1 MTRTSLYS
9 ETEIE
14 RIMSQV
20 DGVLGAAGHELTDPV
35 ARDIIRRNLR
45 GELSDAETTVL
56 LTQRSEELDAVDAS
70 NASRMG
76 MTMFAPHPPPRP
88 THRRMAAPQPARSCP
103 PNMGDT
109 VS

>member
-14 RIMSQV
+14 RIMSQA
-20 DGVLGAAGHELTDPV
+20 DGVLGAADHELTDPV

-76 MTMFAPHPPPRP
+76 
-88 THRRMAAPQPARSCP
+88 
-103 PNMGDT
+103 
-109 VS
+109 

>member
-14 RIMSQV
+14 RIMSQA

-45 GELSDAETTVL
+45 RELSDAETTVL

-76 MTMFAPHPPPRP
+76 
-88 THRRMAAPQPARSCP
+88 
-103 PNMGDT
+103 
-109 VS
+109 

>member
-14 RIMSQV
+14 RIMSQA

-76 MTMFAPHPPPRP
+76 
-88 THRRMAAPQPARSCP
+88 
-103 PNMGDT
+103 
-109 VS
+109 